1 MVKDNNKCLDQT
13 LWHPDSFCHDFGDV
27 KNDLVNCRNGD
38 ILSKQPM
45 KKFWNG
51 FENLS
56 NRMRDKNGDYMLLKL
71 KDWPPDEEF
80 SELLPT
86 RYRDLMNSLPLQEY
100 TSRNGVLNLAGRL
113 PDCFVRPDLGP
124 KMYSAYGSPLY
135 PQNGTTNLHLDISD
149 AVNVMI
155 FVGIAKESK
164 EKERENSRAEENYS
178 AIDVSGC
185 DALMRGRV
193 REKGVKL
200 GAIWHIYNARDAD
213 KIRDLL
219 NKVAVERGESLE
231 AHHDPIHDQSWYLDD
246 TLRER
251 LYKEYG
257 VEGYAIAQCLGD
269 AIFIPAGAPHQV
281 RNINSCIK
289 VAGDFVSP
297 ENVSHCFN
305 LTQEF
310 RQLSDTHTNHE
321 DKLQIK
327 NIIYHAVKDAL
338 SCLRNSS
345 E

>member
-1 MVKDNNKCLDQT
+1 MNQS
-13 LWHPDSFCHDFGDV
+13 LWHPDSFSRDFGDV

-38 ILSKQPM
+38 ILSKQAM
-45 KKFWNG
+45 RKFWDG
-51 FENLS
+51 FENLQ
-56 NRMRDKNGDYMLLKL
+56 NRMKDKNGELMLLKL

-86 RYRDLMNSLPLQEY
+86 RYRDLMNSLPLPEY
-100 TSRNGVLNLAGRL
+100 TNRNGVLNLASRL

-124 KMYSAYGSPLY
+124 KMYSAYGSTLY
-135 PQNGTTNLHLDISD
+135 PDKGTTNLHIDISD
-149 AVNVMI
+149 AVNIMI
-155 FVGIAKESK
+155 FIGISK
-164 EKERENSRAEENYS
+164 ENNKSDKDGLM
-178 AIDVSGC
+178 DVLNAVDSGGC
-185 DALMRGRV
+185 DELMKKRV
-193 REKGVKL
+193 REKGVKV
-200 GAIWHIYNARDAD
+200 GALWHIYNARDAD

-219 NKVAVERGESLE
+219 NKVAIERGEVLE
-231 AHHDPIHDQSWYLDD
+231 PHHDPIHDQSWYLDEV
-246 TLRER
+246 LRDR
-251 LYKEYG
+251 LLKEYG
-257 VEGYAIAQCLGD
+257 VEGYAIVQCLGD

-281 RNINSCIK
+281 RNLNNCIK

-338 SCLRNSS
+338 SSLRNHSQDS
-345 E
+345 N